1 MSLLPTPRRALAVMA
16 HPDDIEFM
24 AGGLIAQWSRAGVE
38 LHYCLLTDGNSG
50 SRDPNLTPAALAG
63 LRREEQR
70 AAGALFGVASY
81 TFLGHVDGRL
91 TPTVDLRLEI
101 ARVIR
106 RVRPDAVVTCDP
118 RFFYSPFY
126 INHPDHR
133 AAAEATL
140 AAVMPLANTR
150 LAALELLEEGLE
162 PHDVGHVY
170 IASPDRPTHWLPLS
184 EQDLGRKIAALQTHR
199 SQMQGW
205 DAAKM
210 IRDFA
215 AGAAEQARA
224 AGVACELAEAYVY
237 VALRRMP
244 DEAQAL

>member
-1 MSLLPTPRRALAVMA
+1 MASFPATPRRALAVMA

-24 AGGLIAQWSRAGVE
+24 AGGLIARWAREGAE

-50 SRDPNLTPAALAG
+50 SRDPSLTPAALAE

-70 AAGALFGVASY
+70 AAGELFGVAGY
-81 TFLGHVDGRL
+81 TFLGHTDGRL
-91 TPTVDLRLEI
+91 VASVDLRLEI

-106 RVRPDAVVTCDP
+106 RVRPDTVVTCDP

-150 LAALELLEEGLE
+150 LAALELLDEGLE
-162 PHDVGHVY
+162 PHDVSGVY
-170 IASPDRPTHWLPLS
+170 LASPDRPTHWLPVD
-184 EQDLGRKIAALQTHR
+184 EQDFDRKIAAMRAHR
-199 SQMQGW
+199 SQMVGW
-205 DAAKM
+205 DAGKM
-210 IRDFA
+210 LRDFA
-215 AGAAEQARA
+215 VAAAAQAREQ
-224 AGVACELAEAYVY
+224 GVACELAEAYVY
-237 VALRRMP
+237 IALRGAQ
-244 DEAQAL
+244 EANV